1 MKPYDQHEKTDSIVS
16 EPVAVYGEMQ
26 QSAAIQIEP
35 SSEIPEGY
43 LTLSQFG
50 DLFHQ
55 KLDECYAEL
64 RSDSCS

>member
-1 MKPYDQHEKTDSIVS
+1 
-16 EPVAVYGEMQ
+16 MQ

-50 DLFHQ
+50 ELFHQ

-64 RSDSCS
+64 QSDSCS